1 MVQKLWLVVGFAIG
15 APTALAAAFL
25 LLWSFTIKTP
35 EASAPQVLAT
45 STQVLEPKLDPIP
58 TLDLNFRIADG
69 RSLLITHYL
78 RRYKSPL
85 LSHANE
91 VVQVSDKYGL
101 DWRLLVAIAQQESN
115 LCKKIPANSY
125 NCWGFGIYG
134 GKVTRFDSFS
144 DAIEVVARGL
154 KRNYVDRGL
163 DTPEK
168 IMAKYTP
175 PSQGSWATG
184 VNQFLE
190 DIE

>member
-85 LSHANE
+85 LPHANE